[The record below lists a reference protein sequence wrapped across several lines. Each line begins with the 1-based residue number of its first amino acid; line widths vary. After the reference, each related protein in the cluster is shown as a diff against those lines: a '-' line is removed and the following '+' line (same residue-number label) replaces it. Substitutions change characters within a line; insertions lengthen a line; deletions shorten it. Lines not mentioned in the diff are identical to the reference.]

1 MIIDDLKLIIG
12 YTIYFN
18 LALGLSALSLWTTD
32 HNHVLASSA
41 CSPEAAANKRLEL
54 DVFRVP
60 AGRCDV
66 TGDLAERERE
76 RTSRSSFSPPRIV
89 RQSAA
94 RRIARVG
101 SFCSPISSL
110 PPPMS
115 SGEIPELIRLYISIS
130 HSWSSQ
136 LKNQTKERYAR
147 DHTPRGQSTDTQERY

>member
-76 RTSRSSFSPPRIV
+76 DQPLVVFAASDCPSERRPANRARWEFLLANFIPPSPH
-89 RQSAA
+89 
-94 RRIARVG
+94 
-101 SFCSPISSL
+101 
-110 PPPMS
+110 
-115 SGEIPELIRLYISIS
+115 ELR
-130 HSWSSQ
+130 
-136 LKNQTKERYAR
+136 
-147 DHTPRGQSTDTQERY
+147 